1 MTSKCSTIKA
11 TTFNVGG
18 YPEVKALRA
27 AAPTIILV
35 TGLLLLATGC
45 TSVSKFK
52 GPQGENMVQVNCSG
66 TMRDWSG
73 CYQAIAEACPNGY
86 TIVDRQQQAGAFSM
100 YNMDTGGYDRV
111 NTMTREAVAV
121 CKP

>member
-1 MTSKCSTIKA
+1 MTNKCSTIKA
-11 TTFNVGG
+11 TTFNMDG
-18 YPEVKALRA
+18 YVEGKALRA
-27 AAPTIILV
+27 VVPTI
-35 TGLLLLATGC
+35 LLLTLTTGC

-73 CYQAIAEACPNGY
+73 CYQAITEACPNGY
-86 TIVDRQQQAGAFSM
+86 TIVDRQQQAGAFSV

-121 CKP
+121 CR